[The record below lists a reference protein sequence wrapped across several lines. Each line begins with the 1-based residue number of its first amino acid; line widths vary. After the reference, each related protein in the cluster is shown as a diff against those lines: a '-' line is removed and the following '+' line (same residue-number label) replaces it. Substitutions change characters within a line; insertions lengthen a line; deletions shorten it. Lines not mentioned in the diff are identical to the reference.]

1 MKGLKMKQLALFVLL
16 VAAFTVTAGEMIV
29 TIPVD
34 ASAIQ
39 IEESGPYT
47 RVTGIGM
54 RTTGKEG
61 IPCLPVYTEKI
72 ALPTGCAA
80 THIEIIDVE
89 YSDIR
94 GNFLVM
100 PSALPVPFSVDHEIQ
115 PLQPNPEIYSSTESF
130 PSTSIEFINSSV
142 VMGIPVA
149 YVNIYPVRWNPAS
162 GIIEVL
168 TNLTVNVVYEN
179 DPEASTVTRRSIQSE
194 LRSQEIVRNTVV
206 NPDNVAHSGAAI
218 IDSKALLYGE
228 YVIITYPDYETYA
241 QELADWKTSKGVPT
255 NVYTTTYIQSMYN
268 FYNVPQEIR
277 AFLTDC
283 RDEGVE
289 YVLIY
294 GDDNRIAGQDVR
306 IHAGYYTE
314 YPCSDLYW
322 ADINDATP
330 GDDQWDSNSN
340 HIWGERGIDN
350 VDYHPD
356 LWVGRASVN
365 TTGECTIFNNKVFT
379 YERISSTDYFDTAPI
394 EMRIGYTTELLWG
407 SPYWCYGSAGAELIS
422 PMVPSSAWEE
432 EKCYDSGGNN
442 SVTITRNMINA
453 GPHHLYHASHGSQT
467 SFSLPEGYYYASDFM
482 NQTNI
487 TGGGLP
493 AIWNSI
499 SCLIGQLDGYECM
512 GDAWLASPNGGGF
525 GAFNARYGWGTP
537 NNPGYGESEIL
548 SRYFYDVMWNDD
560 LYNLG
565 VAHLMGSDEMTPITN
580 DYSDW
585 CVKEYNLFGEPE
597 LPMWFIDAP
606 DLSASHPSSVP
617 GSGNVTVTVTSEGS
631 PVSGARVCLQKGD
644 WQTGEVYEVGTTDGS
659 GNVTHYVSPTTTG
672 TMSVVAWARDY
683 VSYQGSITV
692 TGVGVE
698 DGEGGSEYINNFDS
712 VYPSPAMSSVTIPFT
727 LAATGAAR
735 IDVYDITGRI
745 VTTLA
750 AEEMAAGQHSLV
762 WNLRDTNGSVI
773 PSGVYH
779 VRISTADWTGVSNLV
794 VTR

>member
-1 MKGLKMKQLALFVLL
+1 MKQLALVILL
-16 VAAFTVTAGEMIV
+16 VVVFTLTAGEMTV

-34 ASAIQ
+34 ASKIR
-39 IEESGPYT
+39 IEETGPYT

-54 RTTGKEG
+54 RITIKEG
-61 IPCLPVYTEKI
+61 TPCLPVYTEKI

-80 THIEIIDVE
+80 TGIEIIDAE

-94 GNFLVM
+94 GRFTVM
-100 PSALPVPFSVDHEIQ
+100 PATLPVPLSVEQEIQ

-130 PSTSIEFINSSV
+130 PATSIEFINSSV

-149 YVNIYPVRWNPAS
+149 YVNIYPVRWNPAT
-162 GIIEVL
+162 GTIEVL
-168 TNLTVNVVYEN
+168 ASLTINVVYEN
-179 DPEASTVTRRSIQSE
+179 NPEASTISRRSIQSE
-194 LRSQEIVRNTVV
+194 IRSQEIVRNTVV
-206 NPDNVAHSGAAI
+206 NPEGVAHSGAAL
-218 IDSKALLYGE
+218 IDSKDLAYGE

-241 QELADWKTSKGVPT
+241 QELADWKTSKGIPT
-255 NVYTTTYIQSMYN
+255 NVYTTTYIQSLYN
-268 FYNVPQEIR
+268 CYNVPQEIR

-294 GDDNRIAGQDVR
+294 GDDNRIAGQDVK
-306 IHAGYYTE
+306 IHAGSYTE
-314 YPCSDLYW
+314 YPCVDLYW
-322 ADINDATP
+322 ADINDTAP
-330 GDDQWDSNSN
+330 GVDQWDSNCN

-365 TTGECTIFNNKVFT
+365 TIGECTIFNNKVYA
-379 YERISSTDYFDTAPI
+379 YERVSPTDYFEYASI

-407 SPYWCYGSAGAELIS
+407 DPYWCYASAGAELIS
-422 PMVPSSAWEE
+422 DMVPSGWEE
-432 EKCYDSGGNN
+432 EKCYDSESNN
-442 SVTITRNMINA
+442 SVSITRNMINA
-453 GPHHLYHASHGSQT
+453 GPHHLYHGSHGSQT
-467 SFSLPEGYYYASDFM
+467 FFSLPGGYYYTSDFM
-482 NQTNI
+482 NQSNI
-487 TGGGLP
+487 SGGGLP

-499 SCLIGQLDGYECM
+499 SCNIGQLDGYECM

-525 GAFNARYGWGTP
+525 GAFNARYGWAIP
-537 NNPGYGESEIL
+537 SNPGYGPSEIL

-565 VAHLMGSDEMTPITN
+565 VAHLMGSDEMTPIN
-580 DYSDW
+580 DDYSDW

-606 DLSASHPSSVP
+606 DLSASHPASISET
-617 GSGNVTVTVTSEGS
+617 GNVTVTVTSEGS

-644 WQTGEVYEVGTTDGS
+644 WQTGEIYKVGITDTS
-659 GNVTHYVSPTTTG
+659 GNVTLYASPATTG

-683 VSYQGSITV
+683 VSYQGSIDV
-692 TGVGVE
+692 TGVGIE
-698 DGEGGSEYINNFDS
+698 EGDPVFINNLDS
-712 VYPSPAMSSVTIPFT
+712 VYPSPAMCSVTIPFS

-735 IDVYDITGRI
+735 IDIYDITGRI
-745 VTTLA
+745 VNTLA
-750 AEEMAAGQHSLV
+750 AEEMSAGNHSLN
-762 WNLRDTNGSVI
+762 WNLRDANGSVI

-779 VRISTADWTGVSNLV
+779 VRISTGDWTGVTNLV

>member
-1 MKGLKMKQLALFVLL
+1 MKQLALFVLL
-16 VAAFTVTAGEMIV
+16 IAAFTVTADEMTV

-39 IEESGPYT
+39 IEETGPYT

-54 RTTGKEG
+54 RSLTIEG
-61 IPCLPVYTEKI
+61 SPCLPVYTEKI

-80 THIEIIDVE
+80 TGIEIIDAE

-94 GNFLVM
+94 GKFTVM
-100 PSALPVPFSVDHEIQ
+100 PSSLPVPFSVEQEIQ

-130 PSTSIEFINSSV
+130 PSTSLEFINSSV

-149 YVNIYPVRWNPAS
+149 YINIYPVRWNPAS
-162 GIIEVL
+162 GTIETL
-168 TNLTVNVVYEN
+168 TNLTINVIYEN
-179 DPEASTVTRRSIQSE
+179 SPQASTVSRRSIQSE

-218 IDSKALLYGE
+218 IDSKDLLYGE
-228 YVIITYPDYETYA
+228 YVIITYPDYEAYA
-241 QELADWKTSKGVPT
+241 QDLADWKTSKGVPT
-255 NVYTTTYIQSMYN
+255 NVYTTTYIGSQYSCYN
-268 FYNVPQEIR
+268 APQEIR

-294 GDDNRIAGQDVR
+294 GDDNRVAGQDVK
-306 IHAGYYTE
+306 ITISGSYTT
-314 YPCSDLYW
+314 YPCCDLYW
-322 ADINDATP
+322 ADINDSSP
-330 GDDQWDSNSN
+330 GVDQWDSNSN

-379 YERISSTDYFDTAPI
+379 YERITSTDYFDTAPV

-407 SPYWCYGSAGAELIS
+407 YPYWCYGSAGAELIS

-432 EKCYDSGGNN
+432 EKCYDSNGNN

-467 SFSLPEGYYYASDFM
+467 SFSLPGGSYTTTDFLD
-482 NQTNI
+482 QTNI
-487 TGGGLP
+487 SGGGLP

-499 SCLIGQLDGYECM
+499 SCWIGWLDGYECM

-525 GAFNARYGWGTP
+525 GAFNARYGWGMP
-537 NNPGYGESEIL
+537 SNPGYGESEVL

-565 VAHLMGSDEMTPITN
+565 VAHLMGSDEMTPINN

-606 DLSASHPSSVP
+606 DLSASHPSSIS

-644 WQTGEVYEVGTTDGS
+644 WQSGEVYKVDFTDAS
-659 GNVTHYVSPTTTG
+659 GNVTLYVSPTTTG

-683 VSYQGSITV
+683 VSYQGSINV
-692 TGVGVE
+692 TGVGIRE
-698 DGEGGSEYINNFDS
+698 GEGGSEYINNFDS
-712 VYPSPAMSSVTIPFT
+712 VYPSPAMSSVTIPFS

-735 IDVYDITGRI
+735 IDVYDVTGRI

-762 WNLRDTNGSVI
+762 WNLRDTNGSII

-779 VRISTADWTGVSNLV
+779 VRISTADWTGTTNLV